1 MVQLFAALL
10 LSQNLAVYGGEYFVG
25 GTMVPNRCIR
35 VSGKT
40 IQSIGVDPLPD
51 DRIIDARGKWVIP
64 GLIDSHAHATFIAD
78 DAGVAPG
85 LLLPMYLKAGV
96 TTLRDLGGDPVR
108 TAAVARTA
116 PGPTI
121 FPGSWFLESYGI
133 THPGPWSRL
142 VHTDEEVSEVIA
154 DAKKSG
160 AVTLKIYGQLHP
172 VLARRLV
179 SEAKRAGISTACHPA
194 WYAPF
199 SIPVDTIEH
208 TSSILENCMPPGVQ
222 FSFAAAAQIDLE
234 GREIT
239 GAIEAIKKNGT
250 AVCPT
255 LLAIG
260 PGWRLIDDDGLRE
273 VPELADMPD
282 KIRAYWERTRQRQN
296 LQPEDRAHR
305 QQFWKKCQALT
316 LELYRAGVPVIVGSD
331 SPCAFLPPGSTMHR
345 EMEMLVRVGI
355 PPVEVLK
362 AATVNGAKVLRQDSL
377 GVIAVGKVADL
388 VILNGDPL
396 ADISNTRKIAA
407 VIYQGRVLHK

>member
-40 IQSIGVDPLPD
+40 IRSIGVDPLPD
-51 DRIIDARGKWVIP
+51 DTIIDARGRWIIP

-78 DAGVAPG
+78 DAGVDPK
-85 LLLPMYLKAGV
+85 LLLPMYRKAGV
-96 TTLRDLGGDPVR
+96 TTLRDLGGDPMR
-108 TAAVARTA
+108 TAAVARAA

-142 VHTDEEVSEVIA
+142 VRTEEEIA
-154 DAKKSG
+154 EAISDAKKSG
-160 AVTLKIYGQLHP
+160 AVTVKIYGQLHP
-172 VLARRLV
+172 VLAQHLV
-179 SEAKRAGISTACHPA
+179 SEAKRAGILTACHPA
-194 WYAPF
+194 GYAPF
-199 SIPVDTIEH
+199 ALPVDSIEH
-208 TSSILENCMPPGVQ
+208 SSSILENCLPPNVA
-222 FSFAAAAQIDLE
+222 FTFATLARIDLE
-234 GREIT
+234 GREVT
-239 GAIEAIKKNGT
+239 AAIQAIKRNGT

-260 PGWRLIDDDGLRE
+260 PGWRLMDDEGLRE
-273 VPELADMPD
+273 VPELADMPA
-282 KIRAYWERTRQRQN
+282 KLRSYWERTRQRQS
-296 LQPEDRAHR
+296 LQPGDRVYR

-316 LELYRAGVPVIVGSD
+316 LELYRDGVPLIVGSD

-355 PPVEVLK
+355 PPAEVLNG
-362 AATVNGAKVLRQDSL
+362 ATVNGAKILRQDSL

-396 ADISNTRKIAA
+396 ADISNTRKINA
-407 VIYQGRVLHK
+407 VIYHGRVLPK

>member
-35 VSGKT
+35 ISGKT
-40 IQSIGVDPLPD
+40 IRSIGVDPLPD

-78 DAGVAPG
+78 DAGVDPR
-85 LLLPMYLKAGV
+85 LLLPMYLKAGI

-108 TAAVARTA
+108 TAAVVRTA

-142 VHTDEEVSEVIA
+142 VRTDEEVSEVIA

-199 SIPVDTIEH
+199 SLPVDTIEH

-273 VPELADMPD
+273 VPELADMPA
-282 KIRAYWERTRQRQN
+282 KIRSCWERTRQRQN
-296 LQPEDRAHR
+296 LQAADRAQR
-305 QQFWKKCQALT
+305 QQFWRKCQALT
-316 LELYRAGVPVIVGSD
+316 LELYRAGVPLIVGSD

-355 PPVEVLK
+355 PPVEVLN

-377 GVIAVGKVADL
+377 GVIAAGKVADL

-407 VIYQGRVLHK
+407 VIYHGRVLPK

>member
-1 MVQLFAALL
+1 
-10 LSQNLAVYGGEYFVG
+10 
-25 GTMVPNRCIR
+25 MVPNRCIR
-35 VSGKT
+35 ISGKT
-40 IQSIGVDPLPD
+40 IRSIGVDPLPD

-78 DAGVAPG
+78 DAGVDPR
-85 LLLPMYLKAGV
+85 LLLPMYLKAGI

-142 VHTDEEVSEVIA
+142 VRTDEEVSEVIA

-199 SIPVDTIEH
+199 SLPVDTIEH

-273 VPELADMPD
+273 VPELADMPA
-282 KIRAYWERTRQRQN
+282 KIRSCWERTRQRQN
-296 LQPEDRAHR
+296 LQAADRAQR
-305 QQFWKKCQALT
+305 QQFWRKCQALT
-316 LELYRAGVPVIVGSD
+316 LELYRAGVPLIVGSD

-355 PPVEVLK
+355 PPVEVLN

-377 GVIAVGKVADL
+377 GVIAAGKVADL

-407 VIYQGRVLHK
+407 VIYHGRVLPK